1 MPSLTVQQKLEILA
15 DAAKYDASCASSGAT
30 RKGNGKGLG
39 HSDGTGICH
48 SYTPDG
54 RCISLLKLLLTNYC
68 TYDCVFCVNRVS
80 SDIRRARFTPD
91 EVVNLT
97 LDFYK
102 RNYIEGLFLS
112 SGIIQ
117 SPDYT
122 MEQLIQVAKSLRL
135 IHHFGGYIHIK
146 AIPGCAQRL
155 IDEVGLYADRLSA
168 NIELPTQDDLVQLAP
183 EKKSAVIESTMGQI
197 HDRKAEADED
207 RTKART
213 ISSNAHAAVPKFA
226 PAGQSTQMVIG
237 ATPSTDR
244 QIIERASTLYTSY
257 KLRRVYYTGFS
268 PYPEADT
275 RLPLKASPMVRE
287 HRLYQADWLM
297 RHYGFTADEITT
309 PEEPALDLA
318 IDPKLAW
325 ARRHP
330 ECFPVDVNTAAREVL
345 LRVPGLGYANVDRI
359 LRIRK
364 YHKLC
369 LQDLRKLHVRL
380 RDAAQYLITTDSLP
394 APKRELFAET
404 NATDVVSTQQL
415 LASTD
420 TTDLPLMQSGSIR
433 RTSAAVQIPLFAE
446 AAQSAFT
453 GVL

>member
-1 MPSLTVQQKLEILA
+1 MTSLTLQQKLEILA
-15 DAAKYDASCASSGAT
+15 DAAKYDASCASSGAK
-30 RKGNGKGLG
+30 RGWNGKGVG
-39 HSDGTGICH
+39 HSDGNGICH

-54 RCISLLKLLLTNYC
+54 RCVSLLKLLLTNYC

-91 EVVNLT
+91 EIVTLT

-122 MEQLIQVAKSLRL
+122 MEQLVAVAKTLRTV
-135 IHHFGGYIHIK
+135 HHFGGYIHIK

-155 IDEVGLYADRLSA
+155 IEEAGLFADRLSA
-168 NIELPTQDDLVQLAP
+168 NIELPTQQDLVQLAP
-183 EKKSAVIESTMGQI
+183 EKKTAVIETTMTQI
-197 HDRKAEADED
+197 HDRKQEADED
-207 RTKART
+207 RARFH
-213 ISSNAHAAVPKFA
+213 HATKFA

-244 QIIERASTLYTSY
+244 EIITRASSLYTSY

-275 RLPLKASPMVRE
+275 RLPLKASPLIRE

-297 RHYGFTADEITT
+297 RHYGFAADEITT
-309 PEEPALDLA
+309 EEQPELDLA
-318 IDPKLAW
+318 IDPKMGW

-330 ECFPVDVNTAAREVL
+330 EFFPVDINTAPRESL
-345 LRVPGLGYANVDRI
+345 LRVPGLGHQNVDRI
-359 LRIRK
+359 LGIRK
-364 YHKLC
+364 YHRLN
-369 LQDLRKLHVRL
+369 LEDLRKLHVRVKAAEEFIVTVDHL
-380 RDAAQYLITTDSLP
+380 PVVQASRTLEEGEPTLLTATRDEVLSLP
-394 APKRELFAET
+394 P
-404 NATDVVSTQQL
+404 QQL
-415 LASTD
+415 GLFEDA
-420 TTDLPLMQSGSIR
+420 GR
-433 RTSAAVQIPLFAE
+433 SALW
-446 AAQSAFT
+446 
-453 GVL
+453 GNL